1 MAVLSEWE
9 LIFMVHFFSQKV
21 KIKKDAWCLYN
32 SCGLGMWCVD
42 LCRVHYLFQD
52 QEMAKLV
59 HYHGIIVDM
68 VENKDLFL

>member
-1 MAVLSEWE
+1 
-9 LIFMVHFFSQKV
+9 
-21 KIKKDAWCLYN
+21 
-32 SCGLGMWCVD
+32 MWCVD

-68 VENKDLFL
+68 F